1 MLRISRSKVFCGL
14 WFHLLLYTCN
24 LNGLRSLVICIV
36 GAIGA
41 VGALAV
47 AVVVVFALITS
58 CMKLLCDADFA
69 AAVVD
74 IEARPFGHE
83 G

>member
-1 MLRISRSKVFCGL
+1 MFCGL

-24 LNGLRSLVICIV
+24 LNGSRSLVICIV
-36 GAIGA
+36 GAI
-41 VGALAV
+41 GALAV

-74 IEARPFGHE
+74 NEARPFRHE

>member
-1 MLRISRSKVFCGL
+1 M
-14 WFHLLLYTCN
+14 
-24 LNGLRSLVICIV
+24 ICIV

-74 IEARPFGHE
+74 NEARPFGHE